1 MRPFSFLTM
10 NKYFSF
16 RQTLYTFIG
25 GYRDL
30 PIAKFMTPD
39 HSQAPDPVIKANQ
52 FYKEGN
58 LILIPG
64 RIYMEDYPGYI

>member
-1 MRPFSFLTM
+1 MIPFSFLTM
-10 NKYFSF
+10 NKHFLF
-16 RQTLYTFIG
+16 VRPCILFIG

-30 PIAKFMTPD
+30 PIAKFMTTD

-64 RIYMEDYPGYI
+64 KIYMEDYPGYI